1 MLTIRHNRQMVQPV
15 KVAPKPEPK
24 HEVLVAKPIVP
35 EPTFI
40 SQKMQDAINRVLEKH
55 ELTVSD
61 LFAKRRDRPFVNARR
76 HLMKIMY
83 HELKWSAQRIANYL
97 DMDISTVQYH
107 LGLRKRS
114 KRKYGALNDD

>member
-1 MLTIRHNRQMVQPV
+1 MLTIRHNRQVVQPV
-15 KVAPKPEPK
+15 KVEPKPEPRPQIA
-24 HEVLVAKPIVP
+24 VAKPIIP

-40 SQKMQDAINRVLEKH
+40 SQKMQDAIDRVLQKH
-55 ELTVSD
+55 ELTIDD

-76 HLMKIMY
+76 QLMKIMY

-107 LGLRKRS
+107 LGLRQRS
-114 KRKYGALNDD
+114 KKKYGALNDD

>member
-1 MLTIRHNRQMVQPV
+1 MLTIRHNRQVVQPV
-15 KVAPKPEPK
+15 KVEPKPEPRPQI
-24 HEVLVAKPIVP
+24 VVAKPIIP

-40 SQKMQDAINRVLEKH
+40 SQKMQDAIDRVLQRH
-55 ELTVSD
+55 ELTIDD

-76 HLMKIMY
+76 QLMKIMY

-107 LGLRKRS
+107 LGLRQRS
-114 KRKYGALNDD
+114 KKKYGALNDD

>member
-1 MLTIRHNRQMVQPV
+1 MTIRHNRQMVQPV
-15 KVAPKPEPK
+15 KVEPKPEPK
-24 HEVLVAKPIVP
+24 REIVVAKPIIA

-55 ELTVSD
+55 ELTVED

-76 HLMKIMY
+76 QLMKIMY

-107 LGLRKRS
+107 LGLRQRS
-114 KRKYGALNDD
+114 KKKYGALNDD